1 MAYKGKNVR
10 NMKVTPETGKDFR
23 DTNVTSGVAKPS
35 RAFKAT
41 NSTEQYT
48 VGAPPKGDLGGM
60 NTNS

>member
-10 NMKVTPETGKDFR
+10 NMKVTPETGSDFR
-23 DTNVTSGVAKPS
+23 DTQVVSGVAKPS
-35 RAFKAT
+35 KAFKAT

-48 VGAPPKGDLGGM
+48 VGGPPKDNLGGM